1 MHTKSAK
8 KRHRQSLENREKNRA
23 ARAALK
29 TQVKKIREAVK
40 VGDLTKAD
48 AEAKAA
54 QVKLDKAAA
63 KKIIHKNAASRS
75 KSRIAAYVKAAKTAK
90 KS

>member
-8 KRHRQSLENREKNRA
+8 KRHRQSLQNREKNRA
-23 ARAALK
+23 TRAALK

-40 VGDLTKAD
+40 AGDVAKAD
-48 AEAKAA
+48 TEARGL
-54 QVKLDKAAA
+54 QMKLDRAAA

-75 KSRIAAYVKAAKTAK
+75 KARISAYVKAAKAAK
-90 KS
+90 K